1 VKAASGAGRPAF
13 ERGVRL
19 RTADD
24 GSAMLLIP
32 EGAISLNAS
41 AAATLALVDGHRTLD
56 EIVAELCARFDVA
69 EVRARA
75 DVTALFERLRLRR
88 MLVLE

>member
-1 VKAASGAGRPAF
+1 LKAGVKPVF

-19 RTADD
+19 RTEDD

-32 EGAISLNAS
+32 EGAIKLNAS
-41 AAATLALVDGHRTLD
+41 AAAALGLVNGERTLD
-56 EIVAELCARFDVA
+56 EIIREICVRFDVA
-69 EVRARA
+69 DARARD

-88 MLVLE
+88 MLVLS

>member
-1 VKAASGAGRPAF
+1 MRAGNRPAL

-24 GSAMLLIP
+24 GSTMLLVP
-32 EGAISLNAS
+32 EGAITLNAS
-41 AAATLALVDGHRTLD
+41 AAAALALVDGERTLD
-56 EIVAELCARFDVA
+56 EIVAAICTRF
-69 EVRARA
+69 EVSESRARD

-88 MLVLE
+88 MLVLA

>member
-1 VKAASGAGRPAF
+1 MNPGVRPAF

-19 RTADD
+19 RTDAD
-24 GSAMLLIP
+24 GSAMLLVP
-32 EGAISLNAS
+32 EGAITLNRS
-41 AAATLALVDGHRTLD
+41 AAAALTLVNGERTLD

-69 EVRARA
+69 DDRARS

-88 MLVLE
+88 MLVLA

>member
-1 VKAASGAGRPAF
+1 MTAAIRPAL

-24 GSAMLLIP
+24 GSAMLLVP
-32 EGAISLNAS
+32 EGAIKLNAS
-41 AAATLALVDGHRTLD
+41 AAAALALVDGERTLD
-56 EIVAELCARFDVA
+56 EIVAQICTRF
-69 EVRARA
+69 EVSDARARD

-88 MLVLE
+88 MLVLA